1 MRIAVCLKQVPDPAT
16 VEIDPLTGKL
26 DHSRLL
32 YIMNPADAAAL
43 ELALGLRGATGQV
56 LAYTVGPA
64 RAEMVL
70 RAAVA
75 AGADQVLRLAEPP
88 GTAAPA
94 VTARLLA
101 AALRAEGLPD
111 LLLCGTRSADR
122 GSGQV
127 PALLGAYLGWPVVTD
142 VTQLELSGSVA
153 RVQRRRDRGAREVG
167 DIHLPA
173 VLAVEPGTAR
183 LRHAGLPG
191 LLAAQRA
198 EIPVYQPTDLQLA
211 PADLRVTTP
220 LQQKTIP
227 PRPRPRTIFTPETVL
242 PAHERIGQILSAG
255 VTGKTGQILEG
266 PPEQTAAAIIAF
278 LRERGFLASADKRE
292 LEAVAVS
299 D

>member
-43 ELALGLRGATGQV
+43 ELALGLCGATGQV
-56 LAYTVGPA
+56 LACTVGPA
-64 RAEMVL
+64 RAETVL
-70 RAAVA
+70 REALA
-75 AGADQVLRLAEPP
+75 AGADRVLRLAEPP

-101 AALRAEGLPD
+101 AALRREELPD

-127 PALLGAYLGWPVVTD
+127 PALLGACLGWPVVTD

-173 VLAVEPGTAR
+173 VLAIEPGTAR

-198 EIPVYQPTDLQLA
+198 EIPVYQSTDLQLA
-211 PADLRVTTP
+211 PADLRVAMP
-220 LQQKTIP
+220 LRQTTIP
-227 PRPRPRTIFTPETVL
+227 PRPRSRTIFTPETVL

-255 VTGKTGQILEG
+255 VTRKTGQMLEG
-266 PPEQTAAAIIAF
+266 PPDQIATAIIAF
-278 LRERGFLASADKRE
+278 LRERGFLAHRESRE
-292 LEAVAVS
+292 LEVVAVS